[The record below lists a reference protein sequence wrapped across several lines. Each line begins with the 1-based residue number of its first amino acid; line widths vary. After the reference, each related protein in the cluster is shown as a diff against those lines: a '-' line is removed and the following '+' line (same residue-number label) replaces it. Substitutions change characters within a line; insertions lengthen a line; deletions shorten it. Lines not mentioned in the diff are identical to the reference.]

1 MRLYFAGT
9 NGLGNYLEPALFQNA
24 AGGGASMK

>member
-1 MRLYFAGT
+1 MRLYIAGT

-24 AGGGASMK
+24 AGGGRR